1 MDDRNLV
8 AVAEQAAATAK
19 VLRNPI
25 EGCTILYDDGS
36 ISRGC
41 RLEYENPDLDQDS
54 VSNAIATGRSMGAY
68 RPFRIGFYSPVSEG
82 VPELSTAALLRLRAV
97 AAPGLVVI
105 FSSGSGDRSEVS
117 LDDLLAAAGL

>member
-41 RLEYENPDLDQDS
+41 RMEYQDDQLDLDA
-54 VSNAIATGRSMGAY
+54 VSNAMAAGRSVGAY
-68 RPFRIGFYSPVSEG
+68 RPLRIGIYSPVQDG
-82 VPELSTAALLRLRAV
+82 VPSLAPLALARLQEV

-105 FSSGSGDRSEVS
+105 FSSGSGERVERT
-117 LDDLLAAAGL
+117 LPELLTPEA